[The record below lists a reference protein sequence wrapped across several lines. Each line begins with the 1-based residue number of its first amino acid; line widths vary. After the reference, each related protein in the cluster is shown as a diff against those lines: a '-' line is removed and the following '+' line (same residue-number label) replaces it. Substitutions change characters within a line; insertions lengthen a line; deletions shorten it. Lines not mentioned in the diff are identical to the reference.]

1 MQVARGIGLFFSFAG
16 APGRLPLMQQ
26 IEAGQLIQAY
36 KFIICMQGHACFY
49 IHPLEHHFIYISY
62 PFIYGMHHGNL
73 M

>member
-49 IHPLEHHFIYISY
+49 IHYIYHIHSY
-62 PFIYGMHHGNL
+62 MACITVI
-73 M
+73 